1 MSVEAIGIESRWG
14 PPDLDQMSEPL
25 EFVWI
30 LATTARIRCGP
41 LHWTAPT
48 GTIPTPRHLVPPAFR
63 TGSVQ
68 PASANWLQSLRGDVL
83 GEFCQEVESIQHV
96 KVFLEVLGVGRVKED
111 PPL

>member
-1 MSVEAIGIESRWG
+1 VRRFGSNPGGDR
-14 PPDLDQMSEPL
+14 P
-25 EFVWI
+25 I
-30 LATTARIRCGP
+30 LTGLVAACDYCSDKVRT
-41 LHWTAPT
+41 HWTAPT